1 MSVSSGMSRPDPAD
15 LCLRRSARGLRMKK
29 QRRARTHQNAGIVVS
44 LLALGLG
51 VLPAV
56 GTAQTSE
63 LSAQLDSLLR
73 SYESQGFSGTV
84 LVSVDGKVILERGY
98 GMADRARGISVTP
111 RTLFDFASLAKT
123 FTGAAVL
130 RLEADGILQTSDRL
144 EAYLGAFPLAKSAA
158 TIHHLATHR
167 AGLAHRTESFIDG
180 DTRER
185 FISSMKKAPIES
197 SPGAAYRYSNAG
209 TSLLAAVVEIASGVS
224 YETYVRTHFFRPL
237 NLENTGF
244 LGDFTA
250 NDGRL
255 ARGYRDEGD
264 EPAPP
269 AYGWTWQTKGAGGL
283 ISTVGDIHRWYGAL
297 RSGALLPPAQQ
308 RKLFDPTE
316 TEAYGWH
323 VDTTATGRRRIHK
336 GGGLVYMQSQVL
348 AYPDVGYVIV
358 WAHNNMERNWR
369 RPLNDGI
376 SAILLGEEPND

>member
-111 RTLFDFASLAKT
+111 RTLFDFASL
-123 FTGAAVL
+123 
-130 RLEADGILQTSDRL
+130 
-144 EAYLGAFPLAKSAA
+144 
-158 TIHHLATHR
+158 
-167 AGLAHRTESFIDG
+167 
-180 DTRER
+180 
-185 FISSMKKAPIES
+185 
-197 SPGAAYRYSNAG
+197 
-209 TSLLAAVVEIASGVS
+209 
-224 YETYVRTHFFRPL
+224 
-237 NLENTGF
+237 
-244 LGDFTA
+244 
-250 NDGRL
+250 
-255 ARGYRDEGD
+255 
-264 EPAPP
+264 
-269 AYGWTWQTKGAGGL
+269 
-283 ISTVGDIHRWYGAL
+283 
-297 RSGALLPPAQQ
+297 
-308 RKLFDPTE
+308 
-316 TEAYGWH
+316 
-323 VDTTATGRRRIHK
+323 
-336 GGGLVYMQSQVL
+336 
-348 AYPDVGYVIV
+348 
-358 WAHNNMERNWR
+358 WR